1 MKKNNSIMT
10 VAGRILNRP
19 LLIHADS
26 LNTVLGILN
35 GHIGTN
41 IPVFGNQA
49 ALSMA
54 PSERSNVVPQNGIA
68 VIPVCG
74 VLSYKQDE
82 FMEWLFGE
90 TSYETISRQFQSAL
104 ADPNITG
111 IVFDI
116 DSPGGEVSGCFD
128 LVDEIYNARGSKP
141 ISAIINEMAYS
152 AAYAI
157 ASATERIY
165 LPRTASAGSVGVICV
180 HMDQSK
186 FDEGIGVKY
195 TPIYAGARKN
205 DYDPHSPLSD
215 SALQSAQAF
224 VNSTYEL
231 FVKTVA
237 RNRGLSP
244 KAVRETEAALY
255 YGKNAV
261 DAGLADSVMSWS
273 QALID
278 AAKKKPIKG
287 GSMKTIADELR
298 TIMEGKP
305 AEEITAAMAE
315 LGYVPK
321 AQAEGVI
328 SIAKANL
335 EAMAEVMG
343 ITVGQLSTD
352 LQNADFAAIKEG
364 LKVDAAQIEKEVTA
378 RVTSI
383 LEICSLGGMEKMAL
397 DLVTSGVSVE
407 EARTKV
413 MEAKAD
419 KSKQTGIRSS
429 VTSLGTGEVSPLVE
443 DARRRAQAA
452 GKGSVNK

>member
-1 MKKNNSIMT
+1 MGKNNSIVK

-35 GHIGTN
+35 GHIGLN

-54 PSERSNVVPQNGIA
+54 ASDRANTVPQSGIA

-90 TSYETISRQFQSAL
+90 TSYETISRQFQAAL
-104 ADPNITG
+104 ADPNVTG
-111 IVFDI
+111 IIFDI

-128 LVDEIYNARGSKP
+128 LVDEIYNARGIKP
-141 ISAIINEMAYS
+141 VSAIVNEMAYS

-157 ASATERIY
+157 ASAAEKVYI
-165 LPRTASAGSVGVICV
+165 PRTASAGSVGVICV

-215 SALQSAQAF
+215 SAFQSAQAF

-231 FVKTVA
+231 FVRTVA

-244 KAVRETEAALY
+244 QAVRETEAALY

-261 DAGLADSVMSWS
+261 DVGLADSVMSWS
-273 QALID
+273 QALIN
-278 AAKKKPIKG
+278 AVKKKPIKG

-298 TIMEGKP
+298 AIMEGKP
-305 AEEITAAMAE
+305 TEEITSAMAE
-315 LGYVPK
+315 LGYVPQ
-321 AQAEGVI
+321 ARAEGII
-328 SIAKANL
+328 SVTKANM
-335 EAMAEVMG
+335 EAMAEAMG
-343 ITVGQLSTD
+343 ITVEQLSTG

-364 LKVDAAQIEKEVTA
+364 LKVDAAQIEKNVTA
-378 RVTSI
+378 RITSI

-413 MEAKAD
+413 MEAKAN

-443 DARRRAQAA
+443 DARQRAQAA
-452 GKGSVNK
+452 EKRNVNK

>member
-1 MKKNNSIMT
+1 MGKNTSIVK

-35 GHIGTN
+35 GHIGLN

-49 ALSMA
+49 ALTMA
-54 PSERSNVVPQNGIA
+54 ASDRANTVPQSGIT

-90 TSYETISRQFQSAL
+90 TSYETISRQFQAAL

-128 LVDEIYNARGSKP
+128 LVDEIYNARGIKP
-141 ISAIINEMAYS
+141 ISAIVNEMAYS

-157 ASATERIY
+157 ASAAEKVYI
-165 LPRTASAGSVGVICV
+165 PRTASAGSVGVICV

-224 VNSTYEL
+224 VNTTYEL

-244 KAVRETEAALY
+244 QAVRETEAALY
-255 YGKNAV
+255 HGKNAV
-261 DAGLADSVMSWS
+261 DAGLADSVMPWS

-287 GSMKTIADELR
+287 GSMKTTADELR
-298 TIMEGKP
+298 AIMEGKP

-315 LGYVPK
+315 LGYVPQT
-321 AQAEGVI
+321 QAEGVI
-328 SIAKANL
+328 SVAKTNL

-343 ITVGQLSTD
+343 ITVEQLSTG

-419 KSKQTGIRSS
+419 NSKKTAIRSS

-443 DARRRAQAA
+443 DARQRAQAA
-452 GKGSVNK
+452 EKRNVNK